1 MTMHSLFEFIELA
14 RDPNTT
20 QTQATAMVNENVRDL
35 ITYCDYARDE
45 AHKTVLKNIGYF
57 AGYYPAD
64 LADRVYSLF
73 QTQHP
78 VFGLTHPTPE
88 EAFRIGME
96 HARNQRRTLD
106 HESHE
111 TALDPM
117 PGMSEAVPHQNRTRE
132 PPQISPRNSRNL
144 PRDGQLSRSQKES
157 SSQREGSTQREGSS
171 SATTNTNTTQTQVRK
186 KEKS

>member
-1 MTMHSLFEFIELA
+1 MHSLFEFIEKA
-14 RDPNTT
+14 KDPNFT
-20 QTQATAMVNENVRDL
+20 QTQASAMVNENVRDL

-78 VFGLTHPTPE
+78 IFGLTHPTPE
-88 EAFRIGME
+88 EALRLGME

-111 TALDPM
+111 VHM
-117 PGMSEAVPHQNRTRE
+117 PGMSEVVQERNRTQQPPQNPRSSGKLESDVAVPRSE
-132 PPQISPRNSRNL
+132 
-144 PRDGQLSRSQKES
+144 GQ
-157 SSQREGSTQREGSS
+157 GSS
-171 SATTNTNTTQTQVRK
+171 RRRSTNTNTQPKEVH